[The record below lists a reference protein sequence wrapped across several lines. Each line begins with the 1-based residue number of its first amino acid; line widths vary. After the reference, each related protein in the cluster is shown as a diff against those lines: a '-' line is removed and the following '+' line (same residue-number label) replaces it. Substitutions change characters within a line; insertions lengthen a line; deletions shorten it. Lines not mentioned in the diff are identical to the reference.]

1 MDYKEFNYIFPPRP
15 KNAIPS
21 EEIDFYNTPMFFA
34 QPKLNGSNTVIFMN
48 EKKTYVMNRR
58 GERQTRFNVPMEQ
71 IRSLYKGSGWM
82 VLNGENMNK
91 AKNDSKGENFNNNL
105 VLFDILVFDGD
116 YLVGRS
122 YQERIALLDNLYGR
136 MSSEEDFLYSISD
149 NVYRVKSYDSDFD
162 ELYESLVKIDM
173 YEGLVIKRKRSKLE
187 IGTTESNNT
196 KSQIKCRKPTRN
208 YSF

>member
-122 YQERIALLDNLYGR
+122 YQERIALLDNLYGEAN
-136 MSSEEDFLYSISD
+136 SEEEFLYSISD

>member
-48 EKKTYVMNRR
+48 EKETYVMNRR
-58 GERQTRFNVPMEQ
+58 GERQTRFNVPMKQ
-71 IRSLYKGSGWM
+71 IRALYKGSGWM

-122 YQERIALLDNLYGR
+122 YQERIALLDNLYGEAN
-136 MSSEEDFLYSISD
+136 SEEEFLYSISD

-162 ELYESLVKIDM
+162 ELYGSLVKIDM